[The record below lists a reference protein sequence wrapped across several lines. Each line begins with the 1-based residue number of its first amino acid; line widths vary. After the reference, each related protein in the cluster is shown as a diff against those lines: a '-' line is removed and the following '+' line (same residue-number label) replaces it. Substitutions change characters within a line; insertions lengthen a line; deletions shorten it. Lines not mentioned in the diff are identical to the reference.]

1 MLSLA
6 KIVFIPYLIVVLY
19 AMILGK
25 ETLHITG
32 NSLFEEYLVV
42 MSLVI
47 VYEIQE
53 RIIKW
58 YTT

>member
-1 MLSLA
+1 VLSLA

-19 AMILGK
+19 AMILAK

-42 MSLVI
+42 MSLML